1 MRHPQVTEM
10 RGSLSG
16 NSQLATR
23 NASLTKILVIRLTSL
38 GDVLLAAPA
47 VQAIKKNFP
56 SATISWLVEGNVAG
70 LLAHQDFVDHV
81 IEFPRAKLE
90 RSLRSGRLLQAARTF
105 SAFRR
110 SLREE
115 EYDAVLDL
123 HGIMKSAVL
132 AKMARAGRRIGFGA
146 AFAKEA
152 SWMVYNEKV
161 GGGDRR
167 MHKVERSRL
176 VASFLGIEAF
186 PKPNLRTS
194 AEGDRY
200 IDDYLKRSGI
210 ASPLFVVNPFCS
222 KGSEFK
228 RWELARY
235 GELIRRLGDETG
247 ATMMIVWGPGE
258 EKEAQRLQ
266 EIGGDRAVLSC
277 PTTVSQLLS
286 LLRRTDLY
294 VGGDTGVMHLAAL
307 AGVPVV
313 AIFGPTDHLVN
324 GPYGEGHTIVRK
336 EQSCGPCRD
345 KDCESRKCIRSIS
358 VDDVYSASLAA
369 LDGRRGH

>member
-1 MRHPQVTEM
+1 M
-10 RGSLSG
+10 RGSFTR
-16 NSQLATR
+16 NSQLTTH

-38 GDVLLAAPA
+38 GDVLLATPA

-56 SATISWLVEGNVAG
+56 SANISWLVEGNVAG

-90 RSLRSGRLLQAARTF
+90 RSLRNGRLLQAARTF
-105 SAFRR
+105 SAFFRR
-110 SLREE
+110 LREE

-123 HGIMKSAVL
+123 HGIMKSAVFV
-132 AKMARAGRRIGFGA
+132 KMARTRRRIGFDA
-146 AFAKEA
+146 IFAKEA

-167 MHKVERSRL
+167 MHKVERGRL
-176 VASFLGIEAF
+176 GASFLGAEAF

-194 AEGDRY
+194 AEADRY
-200 IDDYLKRSGI
+200 VDDYLKRSGI

-222 KGSEFK
+222 RGSEFK
-228 RWELARY
+228 RWELAKY
-235 GELIRRLGDETG
+235 GELIGRLGKETG
-247 ATMMIVWGPGE
+247 ATTMIVWGPGE
-258 EKEAQRLQ
+258 EKEARRLR
-266 EIGGDRAVLSC
+266 EMGGDHAVLSC

-286 LLRRTDLY
+286 LMKRTDLY

-336 EQSCGPCRD
+336 EQSCTPCRD
-345 KDCESRKCIRSIS
+345 KDCESRECIRSIG
-358 VDDVYSASLAA
+358 VDDVYAASLAA
-369 LDGRRGH
+369 LDARRG

>member
-1 MRHPQVTEM
+1 MPVLH
-10 RGSLSG
+10 
-16 NSQLATR
+16 
-23 NASLTKILVIRLTSL
+23 KILVIRLTSL
-38 GDVLLAAPA
+38 GDVLLATPA
-47 VQAIKKNFP
+47 VQAIRQGFP
-56 SATISWLVEGNVAG
+56 SATISWLAEGSVAG

-90 RSLRSGRLLQAARTF
+90 RSLKRGRLLQAARTF

-110 SLREE
+110 GLGED

-132 AKMARAGRRIGFGA
+132 ARMARAGRRIGFDA
-146 AFAKEA
+146 TFAKEA
-152 SWMVYNEKV
+152 SWVVYDEKI

-167 MHKVERSRL
+167 IHKVERSRL
-176 VASFLGIEAF
+176 VSSFLGIERF
-186 PKPNLRTS
+186 PEPDLRTS
-194 AEGDRY
+194 PEEDRY
-200 IDDYLKRSGI
+200 IDDYLERNGI
-210 ASPLFVVNPFCS
+210 VSPLFVVNPFCS
-222 KGSEFK
+222 RGSEFK
-228 RWELARY
+228 RWELAKY

-258 EKEAQRLQ
+258 EAEAQRLK
-266 EIGGDRAVLSC
+266 EKAGGRAVLSC
-277 PTTVSQLLS
+277 STTVSQLLS
-286 LLRRTDLY
+286 LMKRTDLY

-336 EQSCGPCRD
+336 EQPCSPCRD
-345 KDCESRKCIRSIS
+345 KDCASRMCIRSIS
-358 VDDVYSASLAA
+358 VDDVYAASLAA

>member
-1 MRHPQVTEM
+1 
-10 RGSLSG
+10 
-16 NSQLATR
+16 
-23 NASLTKILVIRLTSL
+23 
-38 GDVLLAAPA
+38 
-47 VQAIKKNFP
+47 VQAIKKRFP
-56 SATISWLVEGNVAG
+56 SATISWLVEGSVAG

-90 RSLRSGRLLQAARTF
+90 RSLKSGRLLQAARTF

-110 SLREE
+110 RLREE
-115 EYDAVLDL
+115 EYDTVLDL

-132 AKMARAGRRIGFGA
+132 AKMARAGRRIGFDA
-146 AFAKEA
+146 TFAKEA
-152 SWMVYNEKV
+152 SRMVYDEKI

-176 VASFLGIEAF
+176 GASFLGADTF

-194 AEGDRY
+194 AEADRY
-200 IDDYLKRSGI
+200 VDDHLKRSGI

-228 RWELARY
+228 RWELAKY
-235 GELIRRLGDETG
+235 GELIRRLGEETE

-258 EKEAQRLQ
+258 EMEARRLQ
-266 EIGGDRAVLSC
+266 EMGGDHAVLSS

-286 LLRRTDLY
+286 LMKRTDLY

-324 GPYGEGHTIVRK
+324 GPYGQGHTIVRK
-336 EQSCGPCRD
+336 EQPCGPCRD
-345 KDCESRKCIRSIS
+345 KDCESRECIRSIS
-358 VDDVYSASLAA
+358 VDDVYAASLAA
-369 LDGRRGH
+369 LDGKRGH